1 MEWQDKGNMIQ
12 LGNAA
17 HNSDGDKKAYH
28 DFVLSVIDDFDA
40 QAIDMFITNT
50 SIIPNEII
58 EDKEFY
64 QIVSDKIKNKLD
76 EDDYVENISLRVDL
90 RLAYLE
96 TILEENNK

>member
-1 MEWQDKGNMIQ
+1 MEWEDKGKMIQ

-50 SIIPNEII
+50 SIIPNEIK
-58 EDKEFY
+58 EDREFY
-64 QIVSDKIKNKLD
+64 QTVSDKISEKFRLD
-76 EDDYVENISLRVDL
+76 EMLDIGLRVDL

-96 TILEENNK
+96 TILEDK